1 MSCSVTLKNVSVA
14 KEGRVLHE
22 NISLSLLHKEKI
34 GIIGANGC
42 GKTTLLETIAGLHFP
57 LTGTLEIFHNKIS
70 SLKEYEEYRHMVG
83 YLFQNSDEQ
92 FLSPVVEDDIAFSLF
107 AMGVKKE
114 EVKQRVLWMM
124 EELGI
129 SHLKEKIVYN
139 LSGGEKK
146 LVALAGVLVTEPKIM
161 LLDEPTNNLDEAT
174 QVKLKKILKSID
186 KSAIIVSHDKK
197 FIEEV
202 AHKVYLLDEEGLR
215 FLS

>member
-1 MSCSVTLKNVSVA
+1 MSCSVVLKNISII
-14 KEGRVLHE
+14 KEDKTLHK
-22 NISLSLLHKEKI
+22 NISLSLSHKEKI

-57 LTGTLEIFHNKIS
+57 LDGTLEIFHNKVT
-70 SLKEYEEYRHMVG
+70 SLKEYEEYRHIVG

-114 EVKQRVLWMM
+114 EIKQRVLWMM

-129 SHLKEKIVYN
+129 LHLKDKIVYN

-146 LVALAGVLVTEPKIM
+146 LVALGGVLVTEPKIM

-174 QVKLKKILKSID
+174 QAKLKEILKNID
-186 KSAIIVSHDKK
+186 KSAIIVSHDKE
-197 FIEEV
+197 FIKDV
-202 AHKVYLLDEEGLR
+202 VHKVYLLDEKGLTP
-215 FLS
+215 LP